1 MGSFPWSQQ
10 LVGVIEAQGE
20 LEEGTELR
28 PEGGGLACPV
38 DASPSSCGVLPSELR
53 HPVGEVTGAF
63 PRLLSLGMVHL
74 LKTHFP
80 SFNTYSLRTYYV

>member
-10 LVGVIEAQGE
+10 LVGVTEAQGE

-38 DASPSSCGVLPSELR
+38 CSSSCGVLPSELR
-53 HPVGEVTGAF
+53 HPVQEVMGAC
-63 PRLLSLGMVHL
+63 PHHRSLGTAL
-74 LKTHFP
+74 P
-80 SFNTYSLRTYYV
+80 C